1 VAVNDQ
7 ATTAKGAAITIDALA
22 NDKDT
27 TGATICAV
35 QTTTDKGGKAAISNG
50 KITYTP
56 CSTFCGTDTFTY
68 SICKTGCDKSTA
80 TVTIVVNCPCPVA
93 VNDQAT
99 TAKGAAITIDALAN
113 DKDTTGASICAVQA
127 TTDKGGKAAISNGK
141 ITYTPCST
149 FCGTDT
155 FTYSICRTGC
165 DKSTATV
172 TVTITCPVCPVAV
185 NDQVTTAKGA
195 AITID
200 ALANDKDTTGAAI
213 CCVQATTDKGGKAAI
228 SNGKITYT
236 PAACFCGTDT
246 FTYSICKTGCDKST
260 ATVTVTVTCP
270 VCPVAV
276 NDQATT
282 TKGVAINID
291 ALANDKDTTGAAIC
305 CVQATTDKGGKAAIS
320 NGKITY
326 TPAACYYGTDT
337 FTYSICKTGC
347 DKSTAT
353 VTVTVNRGGS

>member
-27 TGATICAV
+27 TGATICEV
-35 QTTTDKGGKAAISNG
+35 QSTTAKGGKAVISNG

-56 CSTFCGTDTFTY
+56 ASCYCGTDTFTY

-80 TVTIVVNCPCPVA
+80 TVTVTVTCPVCPVA

-113 DKDTTGASICAVQA
+113 DKDTTGASICAVQS
-127 TTDKGGKAAISNGK
+127 TTDKGQKAAISNGK
-141 ITYTPCST
+141 ITYTPCS
-149 FCGTDT
+149 
-155 FTYSICRTGC
+155 
-165 DKSTATV
+165 
-172 TVTITCPVCPVAV
+172 
-185 NDQVTTAKGA
+185 N
-195 AITID
+195 
-200 ALANDKDTTGAAI
+200 
-213 CCVQATTDKGGKAAI
+213 
-228 SNGKITYT
+228 
-236 PAACFCGTDT
+236 FCGTDT

-282 TKGVAINID
+282 AKGAAITID
-291 ALANDKDTTGAAIC
+291 ALANDKDTTGASIC
-305 CVQATTDKGGKAAIS
+305 AVQSTTAKGGKAVIS

-326 TPAACYYGTDT
+326 TPCSSFCGTDT

-353 VTVTVNRGGS
+353 ITVTVNKGGC